1 MTNYS
6 SMEEIEPYKYDL
18 EMRLNELLHSP
29 IKMTALTLSLICIL
43 SNLLSAAAIRQ
54 TPSRIGSKAHFM
66 LICSLTLSDALI
78 GFSVALHMINK
89 VLKPSSTKD
98 APFLLLVSECS
109 YISIKALNSTS
120 FVISLLNL
128 VAMAIDH
135 YLAILR
141 PLHHPSLLTTRRTAI
156 IISMLWIFS
165 FIAGFSDFFTP
176 FLINPHY
183 SGELNYCKRVMFNKY
198 NEEYLVFTI
207 AFGALGL
214 MAFVYVRIYLKVRQ
228 RHRMPLFQD
237 TGEAIRASHQR
248 ALITTLL
255 ILGTFIIT
263 WLPLCL
269 FEVVLIIYVSID
281 PDYLPTHPEL
291 LQRLTYANELLY
303 DLLLM
308 NTIADPLIYAIRTPE
323 VRLGYSR
330 LYYKLTCRSN
340 KLNRHIK
347 RQTSDS
353 QLNPTYCS
361 VAMTETR
368 SIRRNDPS
376 SSIKL

>member
-6 SMEEIEPYKYDL
+6 YAEDIELNKYDL
-18 EMRLNELLHSP
+18 KVQLNELLHSP

-43 SNLLSAAAIRQ
+43 SNLLSAAAIKQ

-66 LICSLTLSDALI
+66 LICSLTLSDALV
-78 GFSVALHMINK
+78 GFSVALHMLEK
-89 VLKPSSTKD
+89 VLKPTNLNSREISRVFHCT
-98 APFLLLVSECS
+98 F
-109 YISIKALNSTS
+109 ISIKALNNTS

-135 YLAILR
+135 YLAILK
-141 PLHHPSLLTTRRTAI
+141 PLHHPSLLTTRRTVVI
-156 IISMLWIFS
+156 ICMLWIFS

-183 SGELNYCKRVMFNKY
+183 SGGLNYCNRVFLNKY

-228 RHRMPLFQD
+228 RHRMPLFKD
-237 TGEAIRASHQR
+237 TTEAIRASHQR

-281 PDYLPTHPEL
+281 PGYLRAHTEL
-291 LQRLTYANELLY
+291 LQRLTYANEVLY

-308 NTIADPLIYAIRTPE
+308 NTIADPLIYAIRVPE

-330 LYYKLTCRSN
+330 LYYKLTCRSR

-368 SIRRNDPS
+368 SIRRNDPG